1 MGLKNGVDARGPRN
15 NGARGPRNNGGM
27 SNNWDIPKRAKWRHL
42 YDGDEN
48 FRLWFHNLAR
58 GSPTTAIERARVLYR
73 FLGWMGWGLDD
84 LTRQLTVDRDV
95 LEKRLMAFVGSQE
108 EKGYAPGTIENYV
121 KAVKSWANWNGV
133 TLVRKIKISNRTST
147 PTLDTEE
154 VPSVQEVKN
163 ILSAASFRGKVCVG
177 GVAYG
182 GLRPESLGHQ
192 HVKDGL
198 KLGDLPEL
206 DVERLEFVKVPT
218 LVVVRPEISKASHRY
233 RTFFPRETCADI
245 VTYLKRR
252 RAEGEELTEDSP
264 LVAVHGAMRRK
275 GWRARN
281 GTESGHIV
289 TTVVSRDIRSAM
301 RPVYDY
307 RPYVLRSYFSTRL
320 LMAVSDRI
328 LDNNY
333 RVYWMGHSGQMA
345 ARYSS
350 NKAILPP
357 DLIESMRVAY
367 QRSRR
372 YLLGDTMNEESL
384 RRKQMLDTARMLGY
398 GEEKMRK
405 LTEILERAGT
415 ADEAAEEFRKLGEQ
429 PKLGN
434 GRYEIV
440 TGESVML
447 GCLSEGWT
455 LERELN
461 DERFLI
467 KRN

>member
-1 MGLKNGVDARGPRN
+1 
-15 NGARGPRNNGGM
+15 
-27 SNNWDIPKRAKWRHL
+27 
-42 YDGDEN
+42 
-48 FRLWFHNLAR
+48 
-58 GSPTTAIERARVLYR
+58 
-73 FLGWMGWGLDD
+73 
-84 LTRQLTVDRDV
+84 
-95 LEKRLMAFVGSQE
+95 
-108 EKGYAPGTIENYV
+108 
-121 KAVKSWANWNGV
+121 
-133 TLVRKIKISNRTST
+133 
-147 PTLDTEE
+147 
-154 VPSVQEVKN
+154 
-163 ILSAASFRGKVCVG
+163 
-177 GVAYG
+177 
-182 GLRPESLGHQ
+182 
-192 HVKDGL
+192 
-198 KLGDLPEL
+198 
-206 DVERLEFVKVPT
+206 
-218 LVVVRPEISKASHRY
+218 
-233 RTFFPRETCADI
+233 
-245 VTYLKRR
+245 
-252 RAEGEELTEDSP
+252 SP

-357 DLIESMRVAY
+357 DLIESMRAAY

-405 LTEILERAGT
+405 LTEILERART

-429 PKLGN
+429 PKPGN
-434 GRYEIV
+434 GSYEIV

-447 GCLSEGWT
+447 GRLSEGWT

-461 DERFLI
+461 DDRFLV
-467 KRN
+467 KRG